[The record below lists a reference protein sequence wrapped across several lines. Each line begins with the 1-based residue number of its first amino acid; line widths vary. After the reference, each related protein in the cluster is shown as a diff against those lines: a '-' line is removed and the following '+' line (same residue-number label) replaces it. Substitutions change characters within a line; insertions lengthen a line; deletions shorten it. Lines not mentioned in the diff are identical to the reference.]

1 MRRFQHIGTSKRE
14 GATSQAAGAAVAVAQ
29 GTGGNAVATVT
40 SSEMVATDFEEN
52 VVRIS
57 SPSKALTISAWYRGV
72 ELRMKTMGQLVPQ
85 YQKKNRPDDGGNF
98 VQYNYGRAG
107 VINYKLQV
115 RPNPIMTA
123 TTFWQQVEYLR
134 IMTGNAL
141 VYIERDGSGEAFD
154 VRNLWLCNGGV
165 YNEQTGTYDLWY
177 LSDRGQRFVSDI
189 EREDVLH
196 FANTF
201 KFPGTIWGIPTLT
214 FAIQTLSLQAT
225 NNRQA
230 MENAAKG
237 GRVKLLIGEEKP
249 ASAAGTLAFGM
260 FDKGQMDK
268 YAREVNEKIYHQDV
282 VALRGLDKVQQ
293 ISMTAQEMQL
303 LEQLGFGVAE
313 VGRFLGIHLSLLMEY
328 SNSSYKTPEEAT
340 QELMQRTIQPQIP
353 EIEDELNAK
362 LLTPFDFGQRRFHVC
377 EQPLLRLDMK
387 SQADIDLKRLQTG
400 WSPNE
405 IRSQYDMPAVKGGDD
420 HYVSTNLAVAGSK
433 KLSGEEGGNPESGG
447 SQDEDGAA
455 PSTPPVPPT
464 QEGGEQ

>member
-1 MRRFQHIGTSKRE
+1 MTPEQLAKKKKEEDGR
-14 GATSQAAGAAVAVAQ
+14 
-29 GTGGNAVATVT
+29 
-40 SSEMVATDFEEN
+40 SSETVGTNFEEN

-57 SPSKALTISAWYRGV
+57 TPGKALTIGAWYRGV
-72 ELRMKTMGQLVPQ
+72 DIRMKMMGQLLPQ
-85 YQKKNRPDDGGNF
+85 YQRKDRDGGNY

-107 VINYKLQV
+107 MLNYKLHV
-115 RPNPIMTA
+115 RPNPISTA
-123 TTFWQQVEYLR
+123 STLWQQVEYLR
-134 IMTGNAL
+134 IMTGNGL

-154 VRNLWLCNGGV
+154 VSNFWLCNGGV

-177 LSDRGQRFVSDI
+177 LSDRGQQFIGGVDR
-189 EREDVLH
+189 RDVLH

-201 KFPGTIWGIPTLT
+201 KYPGTIWGMSTLA
-214 FAIQTLSLQAT
+214 FAIQALSLQAT

-268 YAREVNEKIYHQDV
+268 YAREINEKIYHQDV
-282 VALRGLDKVQQ
+282 VAMRGLDKVQQ

-313 VGRFLGIHLSLLMEY
+313 VGRFLGIHLSMLMEY

-353 EIEDELNAK
+353 EIEQEFFEK
-362 LLTPFDFGQRRFHVC
+362 LLTPFDYGYRRIHIC
-377 EQPLLRLDMK
+377 EQPLLRLDLK

-405 IRSQYDMPAVKGGDD
+405 IRGQYDMPAVEGGDD
-420 HYVSTNLAVAGSK
+420 HYVSTNLAVAGSM
-433 KLSGEEGGNPESGG
+433 KLKGESGGGNPEPNGLVG
-447 SQDEDGAA
+447 DDGAA
-455 PSTPPVPPT
+455 PAANPQQQTPPT
-464 QEGGEQ
+464 EEGGEQ

>member
-1 MRRFQHIGTSKRE
+1 MRRFQHIGTSRRE
-14 GATSQAAGAAVAVAQ
+14 GTTGQAAGAAVAVTQ

-189 EREDVLH
+189 DREDVLH

-237 GRVKLLIGEEKP
+237 GRVKLI
-249 ASAAGTLAFGM
+249 
-260 FDKGQMDK
+260 
-268 YAREVNEKIYHQDV
+268 
-282 VALRGLDKVQQ
+282 LR
-293 ISMTAQEMQL
+293 
-303 LEQLGFGVAE
+303 
-313 VGRFLGIHLSLLMEY
+313 
-328 SNSSYKTPEEAT
+328 
-340 QELMQRTIQPQIP
+340 
-353 EIEDELNAK
+353 
-362 LLTPFDFGQRRFHVC
+362 
-377 EQPLLRLDMK
+377 
-387 SQADIDLKRLQTG
+387 
-400 WSPNE
+400 
-405 IRSQYDMPAVKGGDD
+405 
-420 HYVSTNLAVAGSK
+420 
-433 KLSGEEGGNPESGG
+433 
-447 SQDEDGAA
+447 
-455 PSTPPVPPT
+455 
-464 QEGGEQ
+464 EGGESGESVTSSRARQKKMKGYCIL